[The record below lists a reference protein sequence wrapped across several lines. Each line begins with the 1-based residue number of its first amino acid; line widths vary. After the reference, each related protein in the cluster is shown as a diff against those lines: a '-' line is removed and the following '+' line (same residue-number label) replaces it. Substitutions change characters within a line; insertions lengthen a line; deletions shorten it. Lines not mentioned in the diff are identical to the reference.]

1 MYHFFYFNN
10 TFFIDF
16 QPWEYY
22 ECKKSNTKWNSVL
35 KGGDRKASPYI
46 NSTEEERR
54 VLMKRNEGKLT
65 FWIGAVVSTL
75 LICCP
80 AFAQAPQLKMERVL
94 EELRELREKV
104 KEMEEKEEGMLGKIL
119 KRVELHG
126 LLEVEASY
134 KATDFRGHPIDKSIS
149 GTENT
154 RDSDILLA
162 TAALGIDI
170 DFHTYAKGHIL
181 FLWEEDETEPVDLD
195 EGTITLGGTEN
206 FPFSLIAGKFYIPF
220 GMFNSH
226 FITDPLTLELGET
239 RETSVLVGFTNEMFE
254 LKAGAFNGDVSQ
266 SRTHDTINSYYGCAN
281 ITIPPKWLGGVELS
295 GGVSYTNNI
304 AESDNLQ
311 DLINPALGARID
323 DLVPGLG
330 AWLSASY
337 GMFTLELEY
346 IGALGEFE
354 SGELLFDG
362 SHEGKRSAPKAWNV
376 ELAVRPMEKL
386 ELAAR
391 YGGSDE
397 IRGGIDPAIPAAGVS
412 LEAFIPKSQYGA
424 VASYNIW
431 GPITVSLEYLFNI
444 FHNIDKQHI
453 ITGQLAAE
461 F

>member
-1 MYHFFYFNN
+1 M
-10 TFFIDF
+10 T
-16 QPWEYY
+16 
-22 ECKKSNTKWNSVL
+22 
-35 KGGDRKASPYI
+35 G
-46 NSTEEERR
+46 
-54 VLMKRNEGKLT
+54 NEGKLI
-65 FWIGAVVSTL
+65 FWIGTIVTTL

-80 AFAQAPQLKMERVL
+80 AFAQPPQLRMERVL

-104 KEMEEKEEGMLGKIL
+104 KEMEEKEEGILAEIL
-119 KRVELHG
+119 KRVKLHG

-134 KATDFRGHPIDKSIS
+134 RATDFRGHPIDKSLS
-149 GTENT
+149 GTEDT
-154 RDSDILLA
+154 RDSDIVLA

-170 DFHTYAKGHIL
+170 DFHKYAKGHVL

-195 EGTITLGGTEN
+195 EGTLALGGTEN
-206 FPFSLIAGKFYIPF
+206 FPFFLVAGKFYIPF

-239 RETSVLVGFTNEMFE
+239 RETSVMVGFANDMFE

-266 SRTHDTINSYYGCAN
+266 SRTHDTINSFYGCAAV
-281 ITIPPKWLGGVELS
+281 TIPPKWLGGVELS
-295 GGVSYTNNI
+295 GGVSCTNNI
-304 AESDNLQ
+304 ADSDNVQ
-311 DLINPALGARID
+311 DLINPALNGRVD

-330 AWLSASY
+330 AWLSVSY

-346 IGALGEFE
+346 VGALADFE
-354 SGELLFDG
+354 AGELIFDG
-362 SHEGKRSAPKAWNV
+362 SHVGKRSAPKAWNV
-376 ELAVRPMEKL
+376 ELAVSPMERL

-397 IRGGIDPAIPAAGVS
+397 IRGGIDPAIAGAGLP
-412 LEAFIPKSQYGA
+412 LEAFIPKSQYGV

-444 FHNIDKQHI
+444 FQNIDKQHV